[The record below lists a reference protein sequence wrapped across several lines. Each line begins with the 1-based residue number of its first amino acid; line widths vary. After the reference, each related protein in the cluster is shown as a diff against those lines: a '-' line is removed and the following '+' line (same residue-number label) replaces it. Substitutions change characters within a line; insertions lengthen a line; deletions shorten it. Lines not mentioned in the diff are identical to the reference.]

1 MKINNVIK
9 NLILSD
15 IFILSGFGL
24 ILPIF
29 AIFIEDNIKGATV
42 EVVGFSWTIYL
53 ISKSMVQLPVA
64 GIVDKIKGEK
74 DDFWFM
80 FVGSVLFSAIPIL
93 YIYTSTIT
101 GLYIVQFIYGVLT
114 GITLPAWSAI
124 YTRHIDKKHEGLEWS
139 LWDTSIGVGAAFS
152 SAIGGVIAHR
162 LGFDFLFIA
171 VSVMSLIG
179 TLFILKIYKNLYR
192 INLLDSLLLKI
203 KK

>member
-1 MKINNVIK
+1 MKINNVVK

-29 AIFIEDNIKGATV
+29 AIFIEGNIEGATI

-53 ISKSMVQLPVA
+53 ISKSMVQLPIA

-80 FVGSVLFSAIPIL
+80 LIGSFLFSFIPIL
-93 YIYTSTIT
+93 YIFTNTIT
-101 GLYIVQFIYGVLT
+101 ELYIVQFIYGILT

-139 LWDTSIGVGAAFS
+139 LWDTSIGIGAAFS

-179 TLFILKIYKNLYR
+179 TLFILNIYKNLYN
-192 INLLDSLLLKI
+192 INLFESLLHKF

>member
-29 AIFIEDNIKGATV
+29 AIFIEGSIEGATI
-42 EVVGFSWTIYL
+42 EVIGFSWTIYL
-53 ISKSMVQLPVA
+53 ISKSMVQLPIA

-80 FVGSVLFSAIPIL
+80 LIGSFLFSLIPIL
-93 YIYTSTIT
+93 YIFTTTIT
-101 GLYIVQFIYGVLT
+101 GLYIVQFVYGILT

-139 LWDTSIGVGAAFS
+139 MWDTSIGVGAAFS

-162 LGFDFLFIA
+162 IGFDFLFIT
-171 VSVMSLIG
+171 VTIMSLIG
-179 TLFILKIYKNLYR
+179 TMFITKIYKNLYH
-192 INLLDSLLLKI
+192 INMLESLMLKI